1 MRVLRKSPFI
11 KKGIGLSSLTVYHN
25 KTKKSIESEKKI
37 CQGQKKEQFSSDD
50 YERGY
55 YAGLN
60 ENFERTNLDAYFAGV
75 GYGKKNAKDK
85 YLGFNSADEREQFE
99 HGIRQ
104 KDKHFNAHR
113 AEPLSWWERLFG
125 VKRNRHDDIKIVDR
139 RGEARQKVKRAS
151 KKTALKPKRRRK

>member
-1 MRVLRKSPFI
+1 MPRV
-11 KKGIGLSSLTVYHN
+11 
-25 KTKKSIESEKKI
+25 KKSD
-37 CQGQKKEQFSSDD
+37 FMSSDD

-60 ENFERTNLDAYFAGV
+60 ENIERTNLDAYFAGV
-75 GYGKKNAKDK
+75 GYGKKNSKDK
-85 YLGFNSADEREQFE
+85 YIGFNNAEEREQFE
-99 HGIRQ
+99 NGIRQ

-151 KKTALKPKRRRK
+151 KKNRKKTALKPKRRRK